1 MNYITQI
8 NMRVVNE
15 ALERKLDKTEGEK
28 VKLLLE
34 FKTLTSSIDIS
45 DSTTEDTNKVKG
57 EMNKIVNNST
67 AEVRRQQSA
76 LPMKE
81 EAISELK
88 SRRRAFKWN

>member
-1 MNYITQI
+1 MNYTTQN
-8 NMRVVNE
+8 NMRDVNE

-34 FKTLTSSIDIS
+34 FKTLTSSIETS

-81 EAISELK
+81 KGISELK
-88 SRRRAFKWN
+88 SRRRAFKWK